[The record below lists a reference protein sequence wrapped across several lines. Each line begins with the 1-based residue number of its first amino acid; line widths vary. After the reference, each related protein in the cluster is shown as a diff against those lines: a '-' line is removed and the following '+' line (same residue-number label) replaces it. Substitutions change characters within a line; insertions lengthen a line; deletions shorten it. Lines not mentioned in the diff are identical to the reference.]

1 MGLPEGIDVSSHNGD
16 PTLRGLSFLFA
27 RACYAT
33 RADSKYARHV
43 ARARAAG
50 LVVGAY
56 IFGVGGRQ
64 ASVAAQVATFLRIAK
79 GADLLALDLETNGT
93 GATMTNAEARQFI
106 ALVHKAGHPIG
117 LYHSRSGFPA
127 LGQDWN
133 WCAQWRTA
141 PPVGIAWRF
150 WQYQGSPLDRNRF
163 NGSEAELRRLA
174 GRPVIVTSPAPISLP
189 SVSASGAATTSASGA
204 AAIQV
209 SVIAQEDP
217 MPPDRRTVLR
227 AAIAK
232 NRGYLAEK
240 QALVYHDKIEAFQT
254 ELAEI
259 ERTSAPT
266 DGLFE
271 PAADPDVIYLFGGS
285 PGNPDGVSYSYGQAH
300 QWWERVFAENLNIA
314 RVRPTLTPGS
324 EVLSAA
330 GYRAAVDLGKAS
342 TNYAPADWN
351 PLNLEVIP

>member
-1 MGLPEGIDVSSHNGD
+1 MSLPEGIDVSSHNGD

-150 WQYQGSPLDRNRF
+150 WQYQGHPLDRNRF
-163 NGSEAELRRLA
+163 NGTEAELRRLA
-174 GRPVIVTSPAPISLP
+174 GRPEST
-189 SVSASGAATTSASGA
+189 SVSPT
-204 AAIQV
+204 
-209 SVIAQEDP
+209 IAQEDP

-240 QALVYHDKIEAFQT
+240 QALVYHDKIEAFEA

-259 ERTSAPT
+259 ERVST
-266 DGLFE
+266 DDLFE
-271 PAADPDVIYLFGGS
+271 SFADPDVTYLFGGS
-285 PGNPDGVSYSYGQAH
+285 PGNPDGVSYTYGQAH